1 MERIRL
7 WLLPGMMNTASVWE
21 PIAAE
26 LADVADTRIADLS
39 WQTSIAEMAQ
49 SVLAQQQERFAL
61 AGFSMGG
68 YVAQEILAQAP
79 SRVSHLALLGTS
91 MRPESPE
98 QTTAR
103 KTLLDAIQADFSAL
117 THRLLKL
124 NLHPA
129 HDGDSVPA
137 QAVRTMFETLGPDVC
152 ARQLRAIMS
161 RRDTREALLAAQMPV
176 AVICGREDRV
186 VPPALS
192 EEIAAQLPGASLT
205 WIKQAGH
212 MAPLEQPSAVASA
225 LREWL
230 RKRGAA

>member
-1 MERIRL
+1 
-7 WLLPGMMNTASVWE
+7 MMNTASVWE

-91 MRPESPE
+91 MRPENPE
-98 QTTAR
+98 QTAAR

-137 QAVRTMFETLGPDVC
+137 QAGRTMFETLGPDVC

-161 RRDTREALLAAQMPV
+161 RRDTREALLAAQIPV

-205 WIKQAGH
+205 WIEQAGH

-230 RKRGAA
+230 RERGAA

>member
-7 WLLPGMMNTASVWE
+7 WLLPGMMNTARVWD

-26 LADVADTRIADLS
+26 LADVADVHIADLS
-39 WQTSIAEMAQ
+39 WQTSIAEMAR
-49 SVLAQQQERFAL
+49 SVLAQQQGSFAL

-68 YVAQEILAQAP
+68 YVAQEIVAQAP

-98 QTTAR
+98 QTAGR
-103 KTLLDAIQADFSAL
+103 KALLDAVETDFSAL
-117 THRLLKL
+117 THKLLAL

-129 HDGDSVPA
+129 QGRDSVPA
-137 QAVRTMFETLGPDVC
+137 QVLRTMFETLGPDVF
-152 ARQLRAIMS
+152 ARQIRAITS
-161 RRDTREALLAAQMPV
+161 RHDTRAALLAAQMPV
-176 AVICGREDRV
+176 AAICGREDRV

-192 EEIAAQLPGASLT
+192 AEIAAQVPGASLT
-205 WIKQAGH
+205 WIEQAGH

-225 LREWL
+225 LRKLL
-230 RKRGAA
+230 RVRGAA